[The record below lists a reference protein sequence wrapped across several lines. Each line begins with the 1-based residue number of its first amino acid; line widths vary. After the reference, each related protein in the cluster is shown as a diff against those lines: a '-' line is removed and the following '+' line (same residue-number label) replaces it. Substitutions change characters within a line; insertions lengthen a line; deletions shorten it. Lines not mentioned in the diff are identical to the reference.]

1 MRISLNWLKEF
12 IHIDVSLE
20 RLTEIMTMLGME
32 HEETRH
38 VGAGI
43 KGVVVG
49 RILSIKP
56 HPDADRL
63 VVCKTDVGEAEPL
76 QIVCGATNMREGDK
90 VPTATVGAALPGGF
104 EIGRR
109 KMRGLESFG
118 MMCSPKELGLGNEH
132 EGLMILDPG
141 LPIGADIKPILG
153 LDDAIIEIEVT
164 PNRGDWASM
173 VGVARELAA
182 YLQTEITLPEA
193 TVEETENGADEV
205 SSVTIDAPG
214 LCHRYLGRIL
224 TGIKVGPSPQWMA
237 QRLLAAGMRPV
248 NNIVDIT
255 NYVMLETGHPLHA
268 FDLDKLT
275 EKRVIVRRAKAGE
288 KITAIDHVERTLD
301 ESMLVIA
308 DTEKPVAVAGVMGGM
323 ESEVSEA
330 TTSIFLESAVFA
342 PASIRRTSRTLGL
355 ISESSQRFQR
365 GTDPENALLAL
376 NRAARLMHAYADG
389 TVRKGIIDE
398 FPTPPTSIPV
408 ALRPSRTNKILGTI
422 IEPERQFEFLRRL
435 GFTENNGGDSRSF
448 TAPAW
453 RHDVSCEE
461 DLIEEIARLHGF
473 DNIEPTLPR
482 VRPSGVEISPRENQI
497 QRLRHALAR
506 MGLTEVMTMTF
517 CSSQDLERAE
527 MAEALQ
533 KAVSLENPI
542 SELYALMRTS
552 MIPGMLNAISRN
564 IRKGSPNLRMFEI
577 GPVYSTSSDALP
589 EQSTRLAIALTG
601 DATDSH
607 WSREA
612 RPIDFHDLR
621 GYLESLSEEL
631 RFSVSIQNATHDLCS
646 QTVSATI
653 LTPNGPLGLAGK
665 LSEKVAARFD
675 IEQDVYLLEL
685 DLEKMLD
692 VPARRVRFSAVPA
705 FPPSSRDLAVVVSK
719 DAPAG
724 DLQVLAMATGGK
736 FLKKADIFD
745 IYTGS
750 QVTAGKKSVALRLV
764 FQSPDRTLTDKDTQ
778 KAFDAIL
785 RALEKQYEAQ
795 LR

>member
-12 IHIDVSLE
+12 IHIDVSVE

-38 VGAGI
+38 VGADI

-76 QIVCGATNMREGDK
+76 QIICGATNMKEGDK
-90 VPTATVGAALPGGF
+90 VPTATVGATLPGGF

-132 EGLMILDPG
+132 EGLMILDSD
-141 LPIGADIKPILG
+141 LPLGEDVKPLLG

-182 YLQTEITLPEA
+182 YFQTEITLPDA
-193 TVEETENGADEV
+193 DVEEQESGATGD
-205 SSVTIDAPG
+205 SSVTIEAPD

-224 TGIKVGPSPQWMA
+224 TGIKIGPSPRWMA

-268 FDLDKLT
+268 FDLDKLK
-275 EKRVIVRRAKAGE
+275 EKRIVVRRARAGE
-288 KITAIDHVERTLD
+288 KITAIDHVERALD

-308 DTEKPVAVAGVMGGM
+308 DAEDPVAVAGVMGGM
-323 ESEVSEA
+323 ESEVSESTA
-330 TTSIFLESAVFA
+330 SIFLESAVFA
-342 PASIRRTSRTLGL
+342 PASIRRTSRALGL

-365 GTDPENALLAL
+365 GTDPDNALWAL
-376 NRAARLMHAYADG
+376 NRAAHLMHAYASG
-389 TVRKGIIDE
+389 AVQRGILDE
-398 FPTPPTSIPV
+398 FPTPVRPV
-408 ALRPSRTNKILGTI
+408 PVTLRPSRTSKILGTA
-422 IEPERQFEFLRRL
+422 IEPELQFEYLRRL
-435 GFTENNGGDSRSF
+435 GFTENDGGGPRSF

-461 DLIEEIARLHGF
+461 DLIEEITRLYGY
-473 DNIEPTLPR
+473 DKVEATLPR
-482 VRPSGVEISPRENQI
+482 VRPCDIELSPRENQI
-497 QRLRHALAR
+497 LRLRQALAR
-506 MGLTEVMTMTF
+506 MGLTETMTMTF
-517 CSSQDLERAE
+517 CSSQDLGRAG
-527 MAEALQ
+527 MAEDLK

-552 MIPGMLNAISRN
+552 MTPGMLNVISRN

-577 GPVYSTSSDALP
+577 GPVYSISLDELP
-589 EQSTRLAIALTG
+589 EQTTRLTIVLTG

-607 WSREA
+607 WSNETD
-612 RPIDFHDLR
+612 PVDFYDLR
-621 GYLESLSEEL
+621 GYLESLCEEVG
-631 RFSVSIQNATHDLCS
+631 FSITLQNEAHSLLS
-646 QTVSATI
+646 QSVSATI
-653 LTPNGPLGLAGK
+653 LGPNGPVGVAGK
-665 LSEKVAARFD
+665 LNANVAKQFD
-675 IEQDVYLLEL
+675 IEQDVHILEV

-692 VPARRVRFSAVPA
+692 MPAQEVRFTAVPA
-705 FPPSSRDLAVVVSK
+705 FPPSSRDLAVIVPAEV
-719 DAPAG
+719 PAG
-724 DLQVLAMATGGK
+724 GVQALAIASGGR
-736 FLKKADIFD
+736 FLKKADLFD

-750 QVTAGKKSVALRLV
+750 QVPAGKKSIALRLV